1 MSRTPEEEKTLAFV
15 MEMYERVLRQMNPD
29 LVDDYIAE
37 DYIQHSQFAPPG
49 RDALKDFLRRIR
61 KESPDAK
68 QSIKRT
74 MVDGN
79 LVAVHLHVERFP
91 GDPGMAVVDI
101 FRVANGKVAEHWE
114 VIQDVP
120 TDSPN
125 PLSMFEDGR

>member
-1 MSRTPEEEKTLAFV
+1 MSRTPEEQKTLAFV

-49 RDALKDFLRRIR
+49 RDALKDFLRKIR

-120 TDSPN
+120 ANSPN